1 MVGSLLLPW
10 EHVGT
15 EGRVR
20 VLANSGCHSCP
31 GLPSHPVLLHSLPFP
46 TQLFLG
52 GSIVKDGPV
61 QVLEDQEL
69 NSQPEPLV
77 VKVRISPRS
86 WVPSGP
92 GWRRV
97 EGEGSV

>member
-1 MVGSLLLPW
+1 MQAALPA
-10 EHVGT
+10 
-15 EGRVR
+15 
-20 VLANSGCHSCP
+20 LASP
-31 GLPSHPVLLHSLPFP
+31 PTLVLLHSLPFA

-61 QVLEDQEL
+61 QVLDDQEL
-69 NSQPEPLV
+69 SSQPEPLV